1 MGPSPPPSRR
11 APSPFSAEQEGEA
24 SDNRRMAIDTILI
37 QLADVTAKIDNVR
50 TLLDDRHPTLVLSD
64 EDRNHINA
72 LLGRL
77 NEKKAQ
83 LEGELRRLAKP
94 D

>member
-1 MGPSPPPSRR
+1 MPIESL
-11 APSPFSAEQEGEA
+11 
-24 SDNRRMAIDTILI
+24 LI
-37 QLADVTAKIDNVR
+37 QLADLAAKIENVR
-50 TLLDDRHPTLVLSD
+50 SLLDDRHPTLVLSN
-64 EDRNHINA
+64 EDRRHINA

-83 LEGELRRLAKP
+83 IEGEVRAMTKR